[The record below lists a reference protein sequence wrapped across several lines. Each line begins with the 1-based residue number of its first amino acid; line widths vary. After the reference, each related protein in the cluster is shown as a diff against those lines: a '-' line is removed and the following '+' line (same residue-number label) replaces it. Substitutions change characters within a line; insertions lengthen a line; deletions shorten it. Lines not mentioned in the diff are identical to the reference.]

1 MKDTKKEIIIKI
13 VCSFTVILSLMT
25 YPVFYLDDADDD
37 DADENG
43 DASDDATWL
52 LPARCWMPDADDHE
66 YDDGDTA
73 VDSRWV
79 I

>member
-1 MKDTKKEIIIKI
+1 
-13 VCSFTVILSLMT
+13 MT
-25 YPVFYLDDADDD
+25 YSVFYLDDADDD

-43 DASDDATWL
+43 DAFDDATWL
-52 LPARCWMPDADDHE
+52 LPASCWMPDADDHE